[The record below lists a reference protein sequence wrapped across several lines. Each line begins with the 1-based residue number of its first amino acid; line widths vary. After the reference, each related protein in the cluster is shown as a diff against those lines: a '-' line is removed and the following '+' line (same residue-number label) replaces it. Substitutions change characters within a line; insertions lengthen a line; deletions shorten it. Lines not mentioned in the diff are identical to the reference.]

1 MSDLAWIVVGGVA
14 NAALSQIGGLTSFLA
29 EGTLRRLLRPLV
41 AFAAGSLLGSV
52 FFHLIPAAAAA
63 DPERASHAEAY
74 VWVVAGFAGF
84 LALEQFLHWHHCH
97 NGAPHGH
104 DGREPMTYLILIG
117 DALHNFLDGLSVASA
132 FLLDPRAGIA
142 AWFATAAHEIP
153 QELGDYAILIYGGW
167 KRSRALLFNLLSSST
182 FLIGG
187 LIAYGLAQSIDLS
200 ALILFG
206 AGNFLYIGAA
216 DLVPEVKRD
225 ERLGMAALSFAGF
238 IAGSALMLAL
248 GSLHDA

>member
-1 MSDLAWIVVGGVA
+1 VSDLGWIVVGGVG
-14 NAALSQIGGLTSFLA
+14 NAALSLIGGLTSFLP
-29 EGTLRRLLRPLV
+29 EGTLQRLLRPLV

-52 FFHLIPAAAAA
+52 FFHLIPAATSAESEGAA
-63 DPERASHAEAY
+63 HAGHY
-74 VWVVAGFAGF
+74 VWVLAGFAAF

-104 DGREPMTYLILIG
+104 DEHQPMTYLILIG

-142 AWFATAAHEIP
+142 AWLATAAHEIP
-153 QELGDYAILIYGGW
+153 QELGDYAILVYGGW
-167 KRSRALLFNLLSSST
+167 PRSRALLFNLLSSST
-182 FLIGG
+182 FLVGG
-187 LIAYGLAQSIDLS
+187 VLAYGLAQRIDLS
-200 ALILFG
+200 SLILFG

-238 IAGSALMLAL
+238 IAGSALMFAL
-248 GSLHDA
+248 GLLHDA